1 MSIKTKIIILATFSL
16 VVIATI
22 GFTLFQN
29 ATTARKEVEKQVIIS
44 DIRNTILEREV
55 LRNEYFLYHEERPII
70 QSQALSESIEK
81 LFLRLSNVIT
91 LADEQVSLKR
101 LRDNSD
107 SINQTFSRIVAN
119 SKTEVSSPSAS
130 IKELEQRLIAQ
141 ILVKSQENITIASQ
155 LANASR
161 SRAIESQNRTT
172 IFILVFFVGSTAVLV
187 LTLSLIW
194 FSIAKPLITL
204 KEAAVRIAS
213 LDFSSTTTTTT
224 TGINSKD
231 EIGQLARAFNEM
243 VVKLKES
250 YAGLEQKVRDRTQD
264 LEEAKAKDEA
274 ILASIGDGMVV
285 VDKEGKITYVNQAFE
300 EMVGWKTQEVLGKYI
315 VEVVPREDEKGDV
328 VLFKERIL
336 TQVLSGEKVIADLT
350 RPFYYIR
357 KDKSRFPASSIVTSI
372 LLDGRIIGVVETFR
386 DITKEKNID
395 KAKTEFVSLASHQL
409 RTPLSTVNW
418 YAEMLLAGDVGKV
431 TPQQKKYLDEVYHSN
446 QRMIDLVNALLNV
459 SRIEMGTFI
468 IQPLPTD
475 VVALSKDV
483 VKEQQPGI
491 FKKKQVVSEKYDTNI
506 PKINTDPKLIRMVFQ
521 NLLSNA
527 IKYTQ
532 EKGTI
537 NLSLK
542 KDGGNLLFTISDTGY
557 GIPKDAQDKIFTK
570 LFRADNAREK
580 DTEGIG
586 LGLYIVKSIVE
597 QSRGKIWFESQ
608 ENKGTTFY
616 VELPLEGMKR
626 KEGTKSLS

>member
-155 LANASR
+155 LANSSR

-172 IFILVFFVGSTAVLV
+172 LFVLVFFASSTLVLV
-187 LTLSLIW
+187 LMLSLIW
-194 FSIAKPLITL
+194 FSIAKPLIKL
-204 KEAAVRIAS
+204 KEAALRIAS
-213 LDFSSTTTTTT
+213 LDFSSTTTTT
-224 TGINSKD
+224 NSND
-231 EIGQLARAFNEM
+231 EIGQLARAFDGM
-243 VVKLKES
+243 IRKLKES
-250 YAGLEQKVRDRTQD
+250 YGGLEAKVRERTIT
-264 LEEAKAKDEA
+264 LAEAKAKDEA

-300 EMVGWKTQEVLGKYI
+300 EMVGWKAQEVLGKYI

-328 VLFKERIL
+328 VLLKERIL
-336 TQVLSGEKVIADLT
+336 SKVLSGEKIVVNLVA
-350 RPFYYIR
+350 PFYYIR
-357 KDKSRFPASSIVTSI
+357 KDKSRFPAISIITPTI
-372 LLDGRIIGVVETFR
+372 LDGKILGAVETFR
-386 DITKEKNID
+386 DITKEKDID

-418 YAEMLLAGDVGKV
+418 YAEMLLSGDAGKLNEE
-431 TPQQKKYLDEVYHSN
+431 QKKYLGEVYKSN
-446 QRMIDLVNALLNV
+446 QRMVSLVNALLNV
-459 SRIEMGTFI
+459 SRLELGTFVI
-468 IQPLPTD
+468 EPEPTN
-475 VVALSKDV
+475 VVELARSVIGEQKPQIDEKKVTLST
-483 VKEQQPGI
+483 I
-491 FKKKQVVSEKYDTNI
+491 FEKNI
-506 PKINTDPKLIRMVFQ
+506 PTIQADPKLLRMIIE
-521 NLLSNA
+521 NLLSNSV
-527 IKYTQ
+527 KYTP
-532 EKGTI
+532 EGGKI
-537 NLSLK
+537 EISLSLDDK
-542 KDGGNLLFTISDTGY
+542 KNVLIKVSDTGY
-557 GIPKDAQDKIFTK
+557 GIPKNQQDKIFTK
-570 LFRADNAREK
+570 LFRADNVREK
-580 DTEGIG
+580 DNEGTG
-586 LGLYIVKSIVE
+586 LGLYIIKSIIEHSGGKVWFKSPAVGRVE
-597 QSRGKIWFESQ
+597 GD
-608 ENKGTTFY
+608 ENPGTTFY
-616 VELPLEGMKR
+616 VVLPLDGIK
-626 KEGTKSLS
+626 KIN